1 MAKRRRPPYTKA
13 SASIQ
18 IVYLAFFFFFFFF
31 HLPKPRASSSARRM
45 VFVIVVPQR
54 IFILKFLLTIEAE
67 MVVQAFSVVQMEVGF
82 RFEELLRGETSN
94 K

>member
-1 MAKRRRPPYTKA
+1 
-13 SASIQ
+13 
-18 IVYLAFFFFFFFF
+18 
-31 HLPKPRASSSARRM
+31 M